1 MKKISTVRC
10 HWRPAFV
17 TVGVS
22 VGVAGNR
29 AESIRVKRQEL
40 ADNTFTIPAS
50 VLASA
55 A

>member
-1 MKKISTVRC
+1 
-10 HWRPAFV
+10 V

-29 AESIRVKRQEL
+29 AESMRVKRQEL